1 MQRQLIETGMLATVA
16 SLVLAVGVLGWL
28 DIERDLFA
36 LTVVILLA
44 CCLGAI
50 LLGLRLLRMV
60 SEPVTALVETARR
73 ISTSQDYS
81 IRAERVADEEI
92 GALVDAFNE
101 MLEQIERWKE
111 DVRSQG
117 SERTLALQSAMRKAF
132 RSARQ
137 AREASRAK
145 SAPRRHR
152 RRTGKERAVPCA
164 AEVDKLGRAERGCR
178 DRRPSASPWPALRP
192 SCRRGCPAPPGSA
205 PSDAVA
211 AMGRRR

>member
-1 MQRQLIETGMLATVA
+1 MLATVA

-36 LTVVILLA
+36 ITVVILVA

-81 IRAERVADEEI
+81 IRAERVANEEI
-92 GALVDAFNE
+92 GVLVDAFNE

-111 DVRSQG
+111 EVRYQG

-145 SAPRRHR
+145 SGFLASMSHEIRTPMNGLIGMTDLLLRTELTDRQRHSVLTIQR
-152 RRTGKERAVPCA
+152 
-164 AEVDKLGRAERGCR
+164 
-178 DRRPSASPWPALRP
+178 
-192 SCRRGCPAPPGSA
+192 
-205 PSDAVA
+205 
-211 AMGRRR
+211 

>member
-1 MQRQLIETGMLATVA
+1 MLATVA

-50 LLGLRLLRMV
+50 LPGLRLLRMV

-111 DVRSQG
+111 DVRSLG

-137 AREASRAK
+137 GGGGRSGEVRA
-145 SAPRRHR
+145 
-152 RRTGKERAVPCA
+152 
-164 AEVDKLGRAERGCR
+164 
-178 DRRPSASPWPALRP
+178 
-192 SCRRGCPAPPGSA
+192 PAPSPA
-205 PSDAVA
+205 Y
-211 AMGRRR
+211 R